1 MNEVV
6 NVDEE
11 AIESLRDALQTAG
24 EEYKYNLNRLIT
36 LINDITNEEIKGT
49 PATNLLKDF
58 KSKEESFK
66 KIEETINRAEENI
79 NRQRKEYNNMVMK
92 MEEEMEAKY

>member
-1 MNEVV
+1 MNEIV

-49 PATNLLKDF
+49 TATNLLKDF
-58 KSKEESFK
+58 KLKEESFK
-66 KIEETINRAEENI
+66 KIAETISKAEENI
-79 NRQRKEYNNMVMK
+79 NIN
-92 MEEEMEAKY
+92 

>member
-36 LINDITNEEIKGT
+36 LINDITNEEIKGA

-58 KSKEESFK
+58 KSKEENFK
-66 KIEETINRAEENI
+66 KIEETINIAEENI
-79 NRQRKEYNNMVMK
+79 NRQRKEYNNMIME
-92 MEEEMEAKY
+92 MEEEMEAK

>member
-1 MNEVV
+1 MNEIV
-6 NVDEE
+6 NVDE
-11 AIESLRDALQTAG
+11 LQTAG

-58 KSKEESFK
+58 KSKEENFK
-66 KIEETINRAEENI
+66 KIKETINRAEENI
-79 NRQRKEYNNMVMK
+79 NRQRKEYNNMVME
-92 MEEEMEAKY
+92 MEEEMEAK

>member
-49 PATNLLKDF
+49 PATNLLKYF
-58 KSKEESFK
+58 KSKEENFK

-79 NRQRKEYNNMVMK
+79 NRQRKEYNNMVME
-92 MEEEMEAKY
+92 MEEEMEAK

>member
-58 KSKEESFK
+58 KSKAESFK
-66 KIEETINRAEENI
+66 KIEETINRAEENF

-92 MEEEMEAKY
+92 MVEEMEAK

>member
-1 MNEVV
+1 MSEII

-11 AIESLRDALQTAG
+11 AIEILRDALQTTG

-58 KSKEESFK
+58 KSKEENFK
-66 KIEETINRAEENI
+66 KIEETINIAEENI
-79 NRQRKEYNNMVMK
+79 NRQRKEYNNMIME
-92 MEEEMEAKY
+92 MEEEMEAK

>member
-1 MNEVV
+1 MNEIV

-11 AIESLRDALQTAG
+11 PIESLRDALQTAG

-49 PATNLLKDF
+49 PATNLLNDF

-79 NRQRKEYNNMVMK
+79 NRQRKEYNNMVME
-92 MEEEMEAKY
+92 MEEEMEAKS